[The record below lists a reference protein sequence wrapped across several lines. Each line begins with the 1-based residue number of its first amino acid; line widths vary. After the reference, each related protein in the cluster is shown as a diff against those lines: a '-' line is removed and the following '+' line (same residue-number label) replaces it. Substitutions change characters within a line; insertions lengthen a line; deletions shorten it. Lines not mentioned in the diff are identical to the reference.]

1 MRGLE
6 LARAFPGRPVIR
18 QNSIFPQ
25 AYGRSAMTQLQ
36 QTEASCLLLGGAL
49 YRSRVGLVSAS
60 GPADLLFAGFKK
72 GAFSLYF
79 GDAPIYHFDLEGRW
93 QRAYVD
99 VTHFLK
105 SLDTSVHA
113 IDRVREG
120 ANLVLRRR
128 ALRDDEIRDLDLQ
141 VRGIA
146 LGLIAE
152 LDGGRLR
159 RQEPPM
165 GKARALDNAALRDF
179 LVRIARWDAAAW
191 DAHHRQYQATYGPLP
206 FLPPDCQNA
215 VVLQATHGSARGLS
229 FGNGP
234 ASDHVIRSPAEFQQH
249 VLDVARLVGRRL
261 LQTRIAF
268 LASGDVLRRPV
279 DDVMTYLEIL
289 GRALTIAPAAKG
301 QSEPALE
308 DPQHIE
314 GIYAFLD
321 DFSAPCPGPSALQ
334 AFRQRHLEHVT
345 LGVESGDARVRG
357 LYHKSWYDDD
367 LRAVVADAK
376 SAGIGLSLL
385 TLVGAGGQEHGK
397 SHVEKSAQLFA
408 SLGLTRGDT
417 LFLLDERELADP
429 GREGGDGNAL
439 TGEAWTRQRESF
451 QQALSPLRERGVKV
465 LPYSLEKQWA

>member
-1 MRGLE
+1 
-6 LARAFPGRPVIR
+6 
-18 QNSIFPQ
+18 
-25 AYGRSAMTQLQ
+25 MTQLQ

-93 QRAYVD
+93 QRAYVE
-99 VTHFLK
+99 VTHYLK

-113 IDRVREG
+113 IDRVRQG

-128 ALRDDEIRDLDLQ
+128 ALRADEIRDLDLQ

-159 RQEPPM
+159 RQEPPL
-165 GKARALDNAALRDF
+165 GKAQPLDNAALRDF
-179 LVRIARWDAAAW
+179 LARIARWDAAAW
-191 DAHHRQYQATYGPLP
+191 AAHHRQYQATYGPLP

-215 VVLQATHGSARGLS
+215 VVLQATYGSAGGLS

-234 ASDHVIRSPAEFQQH
+234 ASGHVIRSPAKFQQH

-268 LASGDVLRRPV
+268 LASGDVLRRPA
-279 DDVMTYLEIL
+279 DDVMTYLEIV
-289 GRALTIAPAAKG
+289 GRAFTIAPRVQG
-301 QSEPALE
+301 QTEPALE
-308 DPQHIE
+308 DPPHVE

-321 DFSAPCPGPSALQ
+321 DFSAPCPGPGAFQ
-334 AFRQRHLEHVT
+334 AFRQRHLEHLT
-345 LGVESGDARVRG
+345 LGVESGAARVRK
-357 LYHKSWYDDD
+357 LYHKSWCDDD
-367 LRAVVADAK
+367 LRTVVSDVK

-385 TLVGAGGQEHGK
+385 TLVGAGGQEHAE
-397 SHVEKSAQLFA
+397 SHVEQSARLFS
-408 SLGLTRGDT
+408 SLELTRGDT
-417 LFLLDERELADP
+417 LFLLDERELSDP
-429 GREGGDGNAL
+429 ARAGDDGNAL
-439 TGEAWTRQRESF
+439 AGEAWTRQRERF
-451 QQALSPLRERGVKV
+451 KQALSPLRDRGVKV
-465 LPYSLEKQWA
+465 LPYSMEKQWA